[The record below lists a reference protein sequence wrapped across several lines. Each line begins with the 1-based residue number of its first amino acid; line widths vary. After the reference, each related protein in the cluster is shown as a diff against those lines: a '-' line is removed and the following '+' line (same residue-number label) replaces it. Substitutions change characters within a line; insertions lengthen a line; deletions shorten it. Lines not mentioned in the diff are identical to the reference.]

1 MTESLRKQVEQLTE
15 ALDRR
20 TTIGQALGMLMERF
34 DISHD
39 EAFAF
44 LVRCS
49 SHQNRKLY
57 DIAVELVETRE
68 LPAAVPGP
76 GLEDVS

>member
-1 MTESLRKQVEQLTE
+1 VTDALRKQVEQLTE

-20 TTIGQALGMLMERF
+20 TTIGQALGMLMERYQ
-34 DISHD
+34 IGED
-39 EAFAF
+39 EAFSF

-57 DIAVELVETRE
+57 DIAADFVETRE
-68 LPAAVPGP
+68 LPDEFAGP